1 METTP
6 SELSVLKELI
16 DIYMKEH
23 YKCLEPEPLKGEAE
37 RLREHLNKN
46 AAGRVC
52 WQSREEW
59 EAAYA
64 NIDAYYKEKKEWNK
78 LFRPRKHLP

>member
-1 METTP
+1 MRDRIRIR
-6 SELSVLKELI
+6 SGQLKENNQP
-16 DIYMKEH
+16 
-23 YKCLEPEPLKGEAE
+23 LEPEQLKKEAE
-37 RLREHLNKN
+37 RLQQRLSKK

-64 NIDAYYKEKKEWNK
+64 NIAAYYKEKAAWNK
-78 LFRPRKHLP
+78 LFRS

>member
-6 SELSVLKELI
+6 SEISVLQELI
-16 DIYMKEH
+16 GIYMREN
-23 YKCLEPEPLKGEAE
+23 YKALEPQQLKEEAE
-37 RLREHLNKN
+37 RLQKHLNKN

-52 WQSREEW
+52 WQSPEEW

-64 NIDAYYKEKKEWNK
+64 NIAAYYKEKKEWNK
-78 LFRPRKHLP
+78 LFQPR